1 MKKSLI
7 LLLLA
12 ASVSAV
18 SAASLKVNLGSAS
31 SGDDW
36 IGVATTKNAPTGGQ
50 ANAYKSITSLSK
62 DGGASSSSLVLGN
75 LGGSDVTLSMSYK
88 STASASAGYLDG
100 TNNSSPLNPVFS
112 ESMAKSS
119 ITDRCN
125 GVKGREVG
133 LQFTLGG
140 LAANTT
146 YYLYV
151 LGNSGLS
158 TNKTSMTLSGGVTDI
173 TGNLM
178 DGYEGAGSV
187 SGSTFQGAAGFV
199 GGVGMEWA
207 FTTNDSGQ
215 VTLTYERAMAGTNDV
230 VSADIALNGFI
241 LATAPIPEPVTAS
254 LGLMG
259 LACLMM
265 RRRRIQG

>member
-18 SAASLKVNLGSAS
+18 SAASLKVNLGSTS

-50 ANAYKSITSLSK
+50 ANAYTPITSLSK
-62 DGGASSSSLVLGN
+62 DGGTVSSSLVLGD
-75 LGGSDVTLSMSYK
+75 LDGSDITFSMSYK

-100 TNNSSPLNPVFS
+100 TNSSSPLNSVFS
-112 ESMAKSS
+112 ESMAQSS

-125 GVKGREVG
+125 GVKGRVVG

-187 SGSTFQGAAGFV
+187 TGSTFQGGTT
-199 GGVGMEWA
+199 GSGVGMEWA

-215 VTLTYERAMAGTNDV
+215 VTLTYERASAGTEDV

-241 LATAPIPEPVTAS
+241 LATAPIPEPATAS